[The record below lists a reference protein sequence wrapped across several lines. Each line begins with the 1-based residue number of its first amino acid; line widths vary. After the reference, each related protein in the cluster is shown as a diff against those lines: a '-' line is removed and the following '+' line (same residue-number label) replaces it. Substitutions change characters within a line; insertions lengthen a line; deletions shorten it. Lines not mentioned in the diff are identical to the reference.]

1 MDDTRITKEETMTKE
16 WRFDGTLDAAKV
28 SDIAAGIK
36 LLSPYLDPST
46 LTFYNCGGSHVISI
60 EITRES

>member
-1 MDDTRITKEETMTKE
+1 MDDTRTTKKEVITKE